1 MAVLRVERF
10 GGANLALQPR
20 LLPDGVGVASL
31 NQWPMRGDLRP
42 ISAPLT
48 VASVPAGRKTLYRM
62 GRDTISD
69 TAFWL
74 SWSGQVHAVRGF
86 VANDSTERTYYTG
99 DGVPKW
105 TDNIKA
111 LAASPYPNAW
121 RQLGV
126 PAPAAQLTVSAAGG
140 ASTTNTTTF
149 VVFTYVTDADEES
162 APSPASAQVNCKS
175 DATLTITGFGTL
187 PAGSF
192 GINRIRIYMTQ
203 AGSSTADFFFQQEI
217 PATAT
222 QATWGM
228 QSALGEVLPSRTWLT
243 PPADLHHLSGLW
255 NGMMAGITGRSLR
268 FCESYV
274 PYAWP
279 MAYEIVDPDV
289 SPVALVTWGQQLVVL
304 TNGNPRLVTGS
315 TPDALDSQPIQ
326 FNQPC
331 VSDTS
336 ACEVSDGVVWASADG
351 LAYYGA
357 RGPGLLSMG
366 IATRDDWQTLNPD
379 TMIGFVHEGW
389 YIAFYQDAGAV
400 WRGLMLDPLNPV
412 GLYFLDF
419 GYAAVWRDSLSQAVY
434 CLDTAGNISKFNAG
448 AVKVAT
454 FKSKAFRQPFP
465 MPAFARGEMVGD
477 GQATIKLYA
486 DGVLKATVAA
496 NPNETFTLPGDYYAN
511 EYQVEVSTS
520 GDVQGIVFAHSA
532 EELAEQ

>member
-74 SWSGQVHAVRGF
+74 SWSAQVHVVRGF
-86 VANDSTERTYYTG
+86 VANDTTERTYYTG

-126 PAPAAQLTVSAAGG
+126 PAPNAQLSVSVAGG
-140 ASTTNTTTF
+140 TSTTNTTTF

-162 APSPASAQVNCKS
+162 APSPPSAQVNCRD
-175 DATLTITGFGTL
+175 DATLTLTGFGPL

-203 AGSSTADFFFQQEI
+203 AGSSTAEFFFQQEI

-222 QATWGM
+222 QATWNM
-228 QSALGEVLPSRTWLT
+228 RAALGEVLPSRAWLP
-243 PPADLHHLSGLW
+243 PPADLHHLTGLW
-255 NGMMAGITGRSLR
+255 NGMMAGITGRSVR
-268 FCESYV
+268 VCEAYL

-279 MAYEIVDPDV
+279 IAYEVVAPDV
-289 SPVALVTWGQQLVVL
+289 SPVALVTWGEQLLVL
-304 TNGNPRLVTGS
+304 TNGNPLIVNGS
-315 TPDALDSQPIQ
+315 TPDSLLASPVEFPQA
-326 FNQPC
+326 C
-331 VSDTS
+331 VSDKS
-336 ACEVSDGVVWASADG
+336 AVEITDGVVWASADG
-351 LAYYGA
+351 LAYYGG
-357 RGPGLLSMG
+357 RGALLLTNG
-366 IATRDDWQTLNPD
+366 IATREDWQALNPES
-379 TMIGFVHEGW
+379 MVGFFYQGM
-389 YIAFYQDAGAV
+389 YGAFYKDSGNV
-400 WRGLMLDPLNPV
+400 WRGFLIDPVKPT
-412 GLYFLDF
+412 GLYMLDF
-419 GYAAVWRDSLSQAVY
+419 GFESVFSDAYSRQVY
-434 CLDTAGNISKFNAG
+434 GLASDGTIQKFNAG
-448 AVKVAT
+448 AAKVAT
-454 FKSKAFRQPFP
+454 FRSKVFRQAAPITG
-465 MPAFARGEMVGD
+465 FARGEFIGT
-477 GQATIKLYA
+477 GNATITLYA
-486 DGVLKATVAA
+486 DGQIKATVNAA
-496 NPNETFTLPGDYYAN
+496 PAETFTLPGGYYAN
-511 EYQVEVSTS
+511 EFALEVSTS
-520 GDVQGIVFAHSA
+520 GDVQGVVLAHSI
-532 EELAEQ
+532 EELATQ